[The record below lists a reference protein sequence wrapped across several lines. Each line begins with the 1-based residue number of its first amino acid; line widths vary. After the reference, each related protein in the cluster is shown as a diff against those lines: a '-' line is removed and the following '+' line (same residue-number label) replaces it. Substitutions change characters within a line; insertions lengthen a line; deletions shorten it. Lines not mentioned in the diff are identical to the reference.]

1 MKRSAVRVIAAVC
14 PWLLVALVRA
24 VPAYGGQTSTAATV
38 PKPPPAKAWVT
49 PRTPDGQ
56 PDLQGVW
63 DFRTAT
69 PLERPPEFAEQEF
82 LNDQGVAAVER
93 RAAERLRVSSPD
105 DLLMNTPPWWLD
117 YGTRVVGARRSS
129 LIVDP
134 PDGRVPPM
142 TREGSRRQ
150 ADRLTARGVAE
161 GPEGL
166 SPWDRCI
173 TRGLPAA
180 MLPGAY
186 NNNLQLVQ
194 TPGYVVIITEMIHEA
209 RIVPV
214 ERRGP
219 LPQNL
224 RAWMGVSRG
233 RWEGVTLVVETTLFS
248 DEADFRGAGG
258 NLHLIERFTRI
269 DAGTIEYRFTADDPT
284 TWTKPW
290 TVAFPLVK
298 SDGPMYEYACHE
310 GNYSLRNILSTARS
324 VESSGATDQR

>member
-1 MKRSAVRVIAAVC
+1 MLAAF
-14 PWLLVALVRA
+14 PWLLVAIVSV
-24 VPAYGGQTSTAATV
+24 VPVYPGQASTAGAAT
-38 PKPPPAKAWVT
+38 KAPAAKSWVM

-69 PLERPPEFAEQEF
+69 PLERPREFVEQEF
-82 LNDQGVAAVER
+82 LSDQNVATIER
-93 RAAERLRVSSPD
+93 RAAERLRVYSPD
-105 DLLMNTPPWWLD
+105 DSLMNTPPWWLD
-117 YGTRVVGARRSS
+117 YGTQVVGTRRSS

-134 PDGRVPPM
+134 PDGRVPAM
-142 TREGSRRQ
+142 TREGSTRQ
-150 ADRLTARGVAE
+150 TDRLAARASAD

-166 SPWDRCI
+166 NPWDRCI

-214 ERRGP
+214 EGRAS
-219 LPQNL
+219 LAQNVH
-224 RAWMGVSRG
+224 AWMGVSRG
-233 RWEGVTLVVETTLFS
+233 RWEGGTLVVETTNFS
-248 DEADFRGAGG
+248 DKADFRGAGG
-258 NLHLIERFTRI
+258 KLRLIEHFTRI
-269 DAGTIEYRFTADDPT
+269 DAGTIEYRFTVEDPT
-284 TWTKPW
+284 TWTRPW

-310 GNYSLRNILSTARS
+310 ANYSLQNILSIARAA
-324 VESSGATDQR
+324 ESAGAAEQR